1 MNVEQLFARLGE
13 QLDFVL
19 PPGMRS
25 MRQDIE
31 QGLRTILQEAL
42 GKMDLVTRY
51 EFGQQ
56 TALLNKTQLRVTE
69 LENRLRAMELKVRE
83 LRQQEPKQKK

>member
-1 MNVEQLFARLGE
+1 MNVEQLFSRLGE

-31 QGLRTILQEAL
+31 QGLRVILQEAL
-42 GKMDLVTRY
+42 GKMDLVTRQ
-51 EFGQQ
+51 EFSQQ
-56 TALLNKTQLRVTE
+56 TTLLNKTQLRVTE
-69 LENRLRAMELKVRE
+69 LENRLRVLEQKVRA
-83 LRQQEPKQKK
+83 LRQNDQSSRG

>member
-1 MNVEQLFARLGE
+1 
-13 QLDFVL
+13 
-19 PPGMRS
+19 
-25 MRQDIE
+25 
-31 QGLRTILQEAL
+31 
-42 GKMDLVTRY
+42 MDLVTRH